1 VAEFTERARKSTLK
15 FGSQLSL
22 VMFRALSIAS
32 LVVCAGSLLPA
43 NAGGLLKKSAPKMI
57 EVPAQPVFY
66 SGVEL
71 KFVPESPARK
81 QRIVNVGPWT
91 IGARVGDG
99 KPSDRRLN
107 LYIVAPGKQYQLPD
121 HAEFNHN
128 LVINSLPKEDKQAEY
143 DVWWALVLDPTLEA
157 DFQDEHEL
165 ILAAQ
170 GRFEP
175 SRNYDVKQAPSFAIL
190 QRFLKIHDNTDLQEY
205 SRADKTLPRVL
216 IVPAK
221 FAIRASVE
229 SMPAAE
235 PPTQQTEAP
244 GSPADALETPASSA
258 QPASAPQN

>member
-1 VAEFTERARKSTLK
+1 ML
-15 FGSQLSL
+15 
-22 VMFRALSIAS
+22 RALSIAS
-32 LVVCAGSLLPA
+32 LALCAGSLFPA

-57 EVPAQPVFY
+57 EIPAQPVFY
-66 SGVEL
+66 SGVEI
-71 KFVPESPARK
+71 KFVPESPARR

-99 KPSDRRLN
+99 KPSDKRLN
-107 LYIVAPGKQYQLPD
+107 LYIVAPGKQYQLSD

-128 LVINSLPKEDKQAEY
+128 LVINAVPKEDKQAEY

-175 SRNYDVKQAPSFAIL
+175 SRGYDVKQAPSFAIL
-190 QRFLKIHDNTDLQEY
+190 QRFLKIHDNTGLEEY
-205 SRADKTLPRVL
+205 IREDKTLPRVL

-229 SMPAAE
+229 SMPVAE
-235 PPTQQTEAP
+235 PPMQQTEAP
-244 GSPADALETPASSA
+244 DNPKDAVETPTGSELPASS
-258 QPASAPQN
+258 PQN

>member
-1 VAEFTERARKSTLK
+1 ML
-15 FGSQLSL
+15 
-22 VMFRALSIAS
+22 RALSIAG

-43 NAGGLLKKSAPKMI
+43 SAGGLLSKKSAPKMVEI
-57 EVPAQPVFY
+57 PAQPVFY

-71 KFVPESPARK
+71 KFVPESPARR

-99 KPSDRRLN
+99 KPSDKRLN
-107 LYIVAPGKQYQLPD
+107 LYIVAPGKQYQLSD

-128 LVINSLPKEDKQAEY
+128 LIISALPKEDKQAEY
-143 DVWWALVLDPTLEA
+143 DVWWALVLDPSLEA

-175 SRNYDVKQAPSFAIL
+175 SGTYNVKEAPSFAFL
-190 QRFLKIHDNTDLQEY
+190 ERFLKIRDNSDLEEY
-205 SRADKTLPRVL
+205 LREDKTLPRVL
-216 IVPAK
+216 IVPAQ

-229 SMPAAE
+229 SMPVAESTAPSTEPAAS
-235 PPTQQTEAP
+235 PTDSQATPAP
-244 GSPADALETPASSA
+244 TLPASSE
-258 QPASAPQN
+258 QPASTPQ

>member
-1 VAEFTERARKSTLK
+1 
-15 FGSQLSL
+15 
-22 VMFRALSIAS
+22 MFRALSIAS

-43 NAGGLLKKSAPKMI
+43 NAGVLLKKSAPKMI
-57 EVPAQPVFY
+57 EIPAQPVFY

-71 KFVPESPARK
+71 KFIPESPARR

-99 KPSDRRLN
+99 KPSDKRLN
-107 LYIVAPGKQYQLPD
+107 LYIVAPGKQYQLSDYP
-121 HAEFNHN
+121 EFNHN
-128 LVINSLPKEDKQAEY
+128 LVINAVPKEDKQAEY

-175 SRNYDVKQAPSFAIL
+175 SRDYDVKQAPSFAIL
-190 QRFLKIHDNTDLQEY
+190 QRFLKIHDNTDLEEY
-205 SRADKTLPRVL
+205 FREDKTLPRVL

-229 SMPAAE
+229 SMPVPEPSTEQTQPPE
-235 PPTQQTEAP
+235 PPQDTVA
-244 GSPADALETPASSA
+244 TPTSSE
-258 QPASAPQN
+258 QPATPPQ